1 MNVNV
6 NRVRKRDINSN
17 SRIIAIN
24 WSKIIFGSMEFV
36 YFWIL
41 YKISSSFYQKC
52 GSLAGSCLSRILYRE
67 IKKEIGEQK
76 YSRQGIVPAL
86 CKALSLH
93 LISLILCMRNKEEKK
108 WEKNK

>member
-24 WSKIIFGSMEFV
+24 WSKIIFGSMKFV

-41 YKISSSFYQKC
+41 YKISNSFYQKC
-52 GSLAGSCLSRILYRE
+52 GSLAGSCLSRILYSE
-67 IKKEIGEQK
+67 IKKEISEQK
-76 YSRQGIVPAL
+76 YSRQGTVPAL